1 MPRLPPLRFPPLL
14 FRPLRSP
21 PPRFPL
27 EVSLP
32 QTAKPNRRIA
42 PPTRFV
48 ALPTAQV
55 RAVRDRLVALPDA
68 LRPKPPEYSRT
79 QLGECS
85 PMQGPAQPLPEPLGQ
100 SRQ

>member
-1 MPRLPPLRFPPLL
+1 MPRLPPRRFPPLL

-21 PPRFPL
+21 PPRLPQPRFPL

-32 QTAKPNRRIA
+32 QTAKPNRPIP
-42 PPTRFV
+42 PPTRLA

-55 RAVRDRLVALPDA
+55 RAVRARLVALLDA
-68 LRPKPPEYSRT
+68 LRPKPPEYSQT

-85 PMQGPAQPLPEPLGQ
+85 PKIGRASG
-100 SRQ
+100 RAR